1 MGVWFLRA
9 LTFVALPLIFVVS
22 DPARAAAQPQVPR
35 GLALPFEPYIP
46 TQIESLL
53 ERFDAPRSRLQ
64 NSGRMRVCARG
75 FHPQRRCAMSEK
87 DIQKDDLV
95 GKTKAIRDHDHDMIH
110 DLSKRLDAVWRYD
123 QYIENAD
130 KFPEVQR
137 FWQESKQTEIQT
149 IERLKELIR
158 EHVRKDNF

>member
-1 MGVWFLRA
+1 L
-9 LTFVALPLIFVVS
+9 
-22 DPARAAAQPQVPR
+22 DPASEFALLAAVP
-35 GLALPFEPYIP
+35 
-46 TQIESLL
+46 L
-53 ERFDAPRSRLQ
+53 ERVDAPSARLQNVSQ
-64 NSGRMRVCARG
+64 NSGRMWVFARG
-75 FHPQRRCAMSEK
+75 FHPKRRLAMSEK

>member
-1 MGVWFLRA
+1 LHGRAGFGGLRREVR
-9 LTFVALPLIFVVS
+9 LDTVDVVRDVS
-22 DPARAAAQPQVPR
+22 KTPVECGFSPAVFTRK
-35 GLALPFEPYIP
+35 
-46 TQIESLL
+46 
-53 ERFDAPRSRLQ
+53 
-64 NSGRMRVCARG
+64 
-75 FHPQRRCAMSEK
+75 RRCAMSEK

>member
-1 MGVWFLRA
+1 MA
-9 LTFVALPLIFVVS
+9 KSKS
-22 DPARAAAQPQVPR
+22 DP
-35 GLALPFEPYIP
+35 
-46 TQIESLL
+46 
-53 ERFDAPRSRLQ
+53 
-64 NSGRMRVCARG
+64 
-75 FHPQRRCAMSEK
+75 
-87 DIQKDDLV
+87 QKDDEI
-95 GKTKAIRDHDHDMIH
+95 GQSKGIRDHDHDMIH

-130 KFPEVQR
+130 KFPDLQQ

>member
-1 MGVWFLRA
+1 
-9 LTFVALPLIFVVS
+9 
-22 DPARAAAQPQVPR
+22 
-35 GLALPFEPYIP
+35 
-46 TQIESLL
+46 
-53 ERFDAPRSRLQ
+53 
-64 NSGRMRVCARG
+64 
-75 FHPQRRCAMSEK
+75 MSEK

-95 GKTKAIRDHDHDMIH
+95 GKTKAIQDHDHDMIH

-130 KFPEVQR
+130 KFPELQR
-137 FWQESKQTEIQT
+137 FWEESKQMEIQT

>member
-1 MGVWFLRA
+1 VCKPDGPGPAIMNAARQLQIVRA
-9 LTFVALPLIFVVS
+9 
-22 DPARAAAQPQVPR
+22 
-35 GLALPFEPYIP
+35 
-46 TQIESLL
+46 
-53 ERFDAPRSRLQ
+53 
-64 NSGRMRVCARG
+64 M
-75 FHPQRRCAMSEK
+75 M

-130 KFPEVQR
+130 KFPDLQR
-137 FWQESKQTEIQT
+137 FWEESKQSEIQT

-158 EHVRKDNF
+158 QHVRSDNF